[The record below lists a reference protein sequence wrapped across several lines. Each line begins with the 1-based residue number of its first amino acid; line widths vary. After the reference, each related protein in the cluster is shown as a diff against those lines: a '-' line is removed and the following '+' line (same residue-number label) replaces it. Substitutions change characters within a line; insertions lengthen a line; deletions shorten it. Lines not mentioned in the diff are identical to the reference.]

1 MTYHKTKYDECKNER
16 YFLYKNENK
25 FVVSRMVY
33 MIAIFTI
40 TGIYNYDQWKS
51 LKFISNYKGDS

>member
-16 YFLYKNENK
+16 YFLYKNGNK
-25 FVVSRMVY
+25 FVVSR

-51 LKFISNYKGDS
+51 LKFISNYKEDS